1 MKKIMVLLAAL
12 SVVGTARAT
21 ISAILGDEDVGVI
34 ATSAPGFESANGI
47 QILAV
52 PFAKCMGN
60 GAGTKVMLG
69 SLVSTLNLTAQSNPN
84 DKGSAD
90 QLIVLTT
97 NGTTAIYYYYWLQ
110 LDNGAKVWSAMKT
123 TLLNGTEQTEITP
136 PAASAFEVA
145 RGEGFWLKRPLGA
158 TSVTLYLKGQVATAN
173 DTVAMEPGLNLMSLG
188 AVTNCALNSAAINWG
203 TRTGGSTPD
212 KLMVVNPDG
221 SGSWVQYIYSAGK
234 WLEQSGEEF
243 IETTATVAPGQGF
256 WYVRRGTSDLTFTP
270 VAH

>member
-1 MKKIMVLLAAL
+1 MKKILVLLAAL
-12 SVVGTARAT
+12 TVVGAARAT
-21 ISAILGDEDVGVI
+21 MSPILGDEDVGII

-60 GAGTKVMLG
+60 GAGTKVML
-69 SLVSTLNLTAQSNPN
+69 SDLVSTLNLTAQSNAEA
-84 DKGSAD
+84 KGSAD

-97 NGTTAIYYYYWLQ
+97 YNDAPIYYYYWLK
-110 LDNGAKVWSAMKT
+110 LDNGAKVWSKMNM
-123 TLLNGTEQTEITP
+123 TLLDGTPSEITP
-136 PAASAFEVA
+136 VEASAFEVA
-145 RGEGFWLKRPLGA
+145 RGEGFWLKRPVGA
-158 TSVTLYLKGQVATAN
+158 TTTTLYLKGQVATAN
-173 DTVAMEPGLNLMSLG
+173 DTVAIEPGLNLMSLG

-212 KLMVVNPDG
+212 KLLVVDPNG
-221 SGSWVQYIYSAGK
+221 SGSWVQYIYNNGK

-243 IETTATVAPGQGF
+243 VETTATVAPGQGF
-256 WYVRRGTSDLTFTP
+256 WYVRRGTSDMTFTP